1 MVEPLYLKG
10 PLVRVRPWDHDAQD
24 QKGPRALKLITW
36 NVNSIRQRLPRLLA
50 VLGRHDP
57 DIVCLQETKVVDE
70 AFPTMEL
77 AAAGYHPVT
86 FGQRAYNGVAT
97 LARQNP
103 ARVTRGFP
111 GDPTPEASRVIVCR
125 VGDLAVVNV
134 YVVNGKAVG
143 DPAYLTK
150 LAWLDAFGIWI
161 RAAFD
166 PAEPLVI
173 VGDFNV
179 APDDRDVYAPEAWRG
194 KNLATSAERERIADL
209 RTWGLTDL
217 SRDFSGDVDGP
228 FTFWDYRMGA
238 FHRGWGLRIDLALG
252 TSTVTS
258 RLSEV
263 MVDREERKETTGE
276 GKPSD
281 HAPLIITLR
290 D

>member
-1 MVEPLYLKG
+1 MALTTEG
-10 PLVRVRPWDHDAQD
+10 RRT
-24 QKGPRALKLITW
+24 LKLITW

-50 VLGRHDP
+50 VLRRHEP
-57 DIVCLQETKVVDE
+57 DIVCLQETKVIDE
-70 AFPTMEL
+70 GFPTMEL
-77 AAAGYHPVT
+77 AAAGYHPVV

-97 LARQNP
+97 LAREEP
-103 ARVTRGFP
+103 THVTRGFRE
-111 GDPTPEASRVIVCR
+111 DPAPEASRVIACR
-125 VGDLAVVNV
+125 VGDLAIVNA

-143 DPAYLTK
+143 DPAYVTK
-150 LAWLDAFGIWI
+150 LSWLDAFDTWI
-161 RAAFD
+161 RDTYD
-166 PAEPLVI
+166 PSEPLVI

-194 KNLATSAERERIADL
+194 KNLATPAERERVARL
-209 RTWGLTDL
+209 SSWGLTDL
-217 SRDFSGDVDGP
+217 SRAFFGDVEGP

-238 FHRGWGLRIDLALG
+238 FHRGWGLRIDLAFG
-252 TSTVTS
+252 TAPVAS